1 MKAKGLRSLAW
12 IIIGIGV
19 VAGVMP
25 LVLWGNGTME
35 MIALGLTIAISI
47 VIACVMFAIANHKE
61 KAENFRAYM
70 EVVEDASVLDSIE
83 EPVAIEEPVMD
94 DIILDDVSEY
104 GDVPEFLPEDDTDLI
119 FDPIE
124 EEEVVEAPKSKYQQ
138 VRDFVVEKTPI
149 TNEQIDKAEKI
160 GKVAIPVAAVATVV
174 LMAAKLS
181 SYRKNEIR
189 RRTFFDWLN

>member
-61 KAENFRAYM
+61 KAENFRASM

-149 TNEQIDKAEKI
+149 TNEQIDKAEKV

>member
-61 KAENFRAYM
+61 KAENFRASM

>member
-61 KAENFRAYM
+61 NAENFRASM